1 MPQQYVR
8 LSLDLCSS
16 ESSCGED
23 EKARIMANVTRLFE
37 AGVGGDPKAPGAE
50 PGLTTKSERAA
61 VGAASLAWVEM
72 LKRSQ
77 SGDPV
82 QGTHARMFRFF
93 GKSSRNPASC
103 RISRSQL
110 FILRSNNG
118 H

>member
-1 MPQQYVR
+1 MTQQYVR

-16 ESSCGED
+16 ESSCSEE

-37 AGVGGDPKAPGAE
+37 AGNGGDPKAPGAE

-82 QGTHARMFRFF
+82 QGTNA
-93 GKSSRNPASC
+93 
-103 RISRSQL
+103 
-110 FILRSNNG
+110 
-118 H
+118 